1 MIKLTFYTK
10 NKQVTVDFGDLHNE
24 SYENVPTVQVRDG
37 YYEVMERI
45 DSNTVSVGYT
55 TIPVLRVPISQ
66 TIMFIQN

>member
-37 YYEVMERI
+37 YYEVMGRI